1 MDTREYMNSYNKLE
15 ELRAD
20 IRQVNVDNLS
30 ICGEDIDVETDK
42 IFLTVLEWI
51 DTNTE
56 YIKFK

>member
-15 ELRAD
+15 ELRTG
-20 IRQVNVDNLS
+20 IRVDVSNLS